1 MYQAQCHGIHSLGAD
16 PYLPRVLRSDPTGSG
31 RTEEINE
38 KANPA
43 DSYRLST
50 PERVLG
56 IRESRRGDKDGRS
69 RTGVSERSEEPQ
81 RDTREK

>member
-1 MYQAQCHGIHSLGAD
+1 MDLTF
-16 PYLPRVLRSDPTGSG
+16 LLRSDPTGSG

-50 PERVLG
+50 PERVPG

-69 RTGVSERSEEPQ
+69 RTGVSKRSEEPQ